1 MLTDLTRYV
10 NLRYGVDN
18 EGNTVI
24 GPQRPNASVN
34 PAPDTKGGQH
44 SGYFTGNDIRGF
56 SQIHASGTGYGKYG
70 QFLLSPQIG
79 LDTSFTGHDSAAED
93 ERTSCCEYSVLLKRY
108 GIRCAVT
115 PAEHASIYRFTY
127 PASRDASLLID
138 LAHSVPLLANIVNTE
153 SGISASKVVLHTEIN
168 AEGYPVFSGSGVYE
182 GGFGGAHGLCFYAV
196 VKKQPAVIG
205 TYDADGLHEGET
217 GFFKDTLRS
226 KTESV

>member
-1 MLTDLTRYV
+1 MTTDLPRYV

-56 SQIHASGTGYGKYG
+56 PQIHACGTGYGKYG

-115 PAEHASIYRFTY
+115 PACTRVASVE
-127 PASRDASLLID
+127 PMGCAST
-138 LAHSVPLLANIVNTE
+138 PW
-153 SGISASKVVLHTEIN
+153 
-168 AEGYPVFSGSGVYE
+168 
-182 GGFGGAHGLCFYAV
+182 
-196 VKKQPAVIG
+196 
-205 TYDADGLHEGET
+205 
-217 GFFKDTLRS
+217 
-226 KTESV
+226 